1 MTALSEILSRDQ
13 EVAMQEPEKTPTCQG
28 GLLDDDESWG
38 PIFTNPI

>member
-1 MTALSEILSRDQ
+1 MNAYSEVSVSDQ